1 MRDKKRKLAMS
12 KKNIW
17 YLPGPFHRYSEDIK
31 ALAKASG
38 LRIVDAS
45 VTESREDAA
54 DDVPDVT
61 IKELPKVLLI
71 GGGNSSVDIDA
82 FRAELESVGLIVESF
97 AEQALARPEGDLGPI
112 ADRLFQVFEAVNA
125 GVESLIRERDGEVEK
140 AQNLQRKLDELVA
153 QTAQGRQV
161 SGEEREAKEVAE
173 LKAKLDA
180 SNVTYRANASKE
192 SLQKQVDELPKA

>member
-1 MRDKKRKLAMS
+1 MS
-12 KKNIW
+12 NKNIW
-17 YLPGPFHRYSEDIK
+17 YLPGPFHQYQEDVK
-31 ALAKASG
+31 ALAKANG

-61 IKELPKVLLI
+61 VKEVPTVLLI
-71 GGGNSSVDIDA
+71 DGGTSSINIDA

-97 AEQALARPEGDLGPI
+97 ADQELARPEGELGPI

-140 AQNLQRKLDELVA
+140 VKALQLQVDDLLQQADKA
-153 QTAQGRQV
+153 GRED
-161 SGEEREAKEVAE
+161 GDAKEISD
-173 LKAKLDA
+173 LKAKLDEA
-180 SNVTYRANASKE
+180 KVPYRANASKE
-192 SLQKQVDELPKA
+192 SLEKLVADLPKA